1 MKVKAKHF
9 CLIYDADMINLRL
22 SVSSVCTLC
31 GFFFQNVYLDI
42 KEKWWFFWKKNFM
55 SWTCFKVWKSS
66 PNTQHSIWDLKSFYH
81 ELFLS
86 FQKKVNTR
94 KGASINYVHKHKDGF
109 TQISTILLHKLMQST
124 CQRKVSESSKPVNVV
139 YRYPKE
145 KVASTSTL

>member
-1 MKVKAKHF
+1 MDFSFKT
-9 CLIYDADMINLRL
+9 CIWI
-22 SVSSVCTLC
+22 S
-31 GFFFQNVYLDI
+31 
-42 KEKWWFFWKKNFM
+42 KKNDDFSEKKTSCHGPVLKFEKALQTHSTQFGTSKVSTM
-55 SWTCFKVWKSS
+55 NCFCHFK
-66 PNTQHSIWDLKSFYH
+66 
-81 ELFLS
+81 
-86 FQKKVNTR
+86 KKVNTR